1 MAVANDH
8 PVFNSPHTLEIRSL
22 SEKRFPHQIEKFLR
36 LEIYLQNFRQKS
48 LALHIRFCVPWL
60 PRNLIYEIFWQ
71 KWHHSHFAL
80 TRSLITF
87 NWLAKFRQKLLYFI
101 FCVRQTPHIYTC
113 VLYIWPKVAKGTRYH
128 ILR

>member
-48 LALHIRFCVPWL
+48 LHIRFCVPWL

-113 VLYIWPKVAKGTRYH
+113 VLYIWPKVAKGPRYH
-128 ILR
+128 ILC